1 MLQVNPDWVYRKI
14 HIFHVLINMKTNNI
28 LSISP
33 ALEPLFTTDLNMDVV
48 ISNIKG
54 SLSLN
59 NQQAF
64 IKTIEKLVS
73 LGVLFDA

>member
-1 MLQVNPDWVYRKI
+1 
-14 HIFHVLINMKTNNI
+14 MKTNNI

>member
-14 HIFHVLINMKTNNI
+14 HFFHVLINMKTNNI